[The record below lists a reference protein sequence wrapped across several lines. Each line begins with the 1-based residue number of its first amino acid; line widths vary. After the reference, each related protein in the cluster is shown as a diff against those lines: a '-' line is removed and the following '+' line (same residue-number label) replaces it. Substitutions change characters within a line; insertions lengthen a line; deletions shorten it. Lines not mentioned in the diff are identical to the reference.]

1 MRTKLMNPWLLFI
14 GLLACF
20 GIVGHFDYEA
30 AMETDKQYQQPLHSD
45 ATTQET
51 MYSVTLK
58 CRTMP
63 VQMQSS
69 NSQEPSGRIVRTR
82 WAGAEKYVT
91 FFQCVKA

>member
-1 MRTKLMNPWLLFI
+1 MRTKSMNPWLFFI
-14 GLLACF
+14 GLLVCF
-20 GIVGHFDYEA
+20 GVVGHFDYEA
-30 AMETDKQYQQPLHSD
+30 AMEANKQHQQPLQGD

-58 CRTMP
+58 CRTVP
-63 VQMQSS
+63 VEMQSP
-69 NSQEPSGRIVRTR
+69 NSQESSERIVRTR